1 MPSDLA
7 TSWRGAKRQGGG
19 GWAASVHDL
28 VVGGLKV
35 GEEGG
40 DGVEG
45 KVGGKNGGA
54 EGDEGAGSGGGL
66 KYGGVAGCGRGGS
79 SEACRH
85 YVGGSLAG
93 LKSKRGAEVGAE
105 GFRGV
110 VVEGFRARS
119 TCLGLQVVQRA
130 GLRRR

>member
-1 MPSDLA
+1 MPLDLA
-7 TSWRGAKRQGGG
+7 TSRRGAKREGGG

-35 GEEGG
+35 GEEG
-40 DGVEG
+40 DGAEG
-45 KVGGKNGGA
+45 EVGGEDGGM

-66 KYGGVAGCGRGGS
+66 KDGGAARCGRGGS
-79 SEACRH
+79 CGACQR
-85 YVGGSLAG
+85 YGGGSSARS
-93 LKSKRGAEVGAE
+93 KSEGRAEVGAE

>member
-7 TSWRGAKRQGGG
+7 TSRRGAKREGGG
-19 GWAASVHDL
+19 GWAASVCDL

-45 KVGGKNGGA
+45 EVGWRVV
-54 EGDEGAGSGGGL
+54 AGSGGGL
-66 KYGGVAGCGRGGS
+66 KDGGVAGCRRGGS
-79 SEACRH
+79 GRACRR
-85 YVGGSLAG
+85 YGGGSSAR
-93 LKSKRGAEVGAE
+93 LKSEERAEVEAE

-130 GLRRR
+130 GLRWR